1 MKPCIPPTIISFV
14 ILLLTISVESS
25 YSEDRKLTTMGF
37 PVSKIESNQNQ
48 TKRYELTKKQT
59 KEYQVVISEFE
70 GRFYWESRN
79 KVELIKTI
87 SGIYTNYVS
96 PTGSGYIKVS
106 TLDNTYLEHI
116 NSGLGTITY
125 WGIVQE

>member
-48 TKRYELTKKQT
+48 TKRYELTKNQT

-125 WGIVQE
+125 WGVVQE

>member
-48 TKRYELTKKQT
+48 TKRYELTKNQT

-79 KVELIKTI
+79 KLELIKTI